1 MATGSARRRN
11 ERGLSNGNAL
21 TGALGLQIIAAKAV
35 RATAP
40 LKVEQ
45 PFMVTA
51 GRTGAEGKDQTNVID
66 SWSR

>member
-1 MATGSARRRN
+1 MATGSARRRK

-40 LKVEQ
+40 LKVEH
-45 PFMVTA
+45 PFMMTA
-51 GRTGAEGKDQTNVID
+51 GGTGGEEKVK
-66 SWSR
+66 RM